1 MDFLQ
6 LMTEA
11 RTCRRYEG
19 AREFP
24 SDVLSGLVDCARIM
38 PCTGN
43 SQTLRYITVQGGEKR
58 KGVFDAL
65 AWAAQ
70 LKNWKPEENERPAG
84 YIIILAPRGDDGKV
98 SPNIHID
105 TGIAGQSI
113 QLAAWTRGVG
123 ACMFRSFN
131 PRKLADVV
139 AVPPGYEVML
149 VIALGYPVEERR
161 IAPVG
166 ADGSL
171 RYYRDEAGVHYVPK
185 LSLKDVLVGA
195 Y

>member
-19 AREFP
+19 AREFSP
-24 SDVLSGLVDCARIM
+24 DFIPWLVDCARII

-43 SQTLRYITVQGGEKR
+43 SQTLRYIAVQGAEKR
-58 KGVFDAL
+58 RDVFDAL
-65 AWAAQ
+65 AWAGQ
-70 LKNWKPEENERPAG
+70 LKNWKPEESERPVG
-84 YIIILAPRGDDGKV
+84 YLIILAPKGEGGKV
-98 SPNIHID
+98 TPNIHID

-131 PRKLADVV
+131 PKKLADVV
-139 AVPPGYEVML
+139 TIPQDYEIML

-161 IAPVG
+161 IVPVG

-171 RYYRDEAGVHYVPK
+171 RYYRDDKGVHYVPK
-185 LSLKDVLVGA
+185 LSLKDVLLGT